1 MEIVEIIE
9 DHSGFVTARDCHLV
23 RGENSTIKWSNK
35 TKTDYTIHF
44 DECPF
49 QENNFTVKAGKDKDP
64 IELDPN
70 VLAATSVYPKIYAYE
85 IRPPKAMSGSV
96 MAADPNVIVH

>member
-23 RGENSTIKWSNK
+23 RGENTTIKWSNK
-35 TKTDYTIHF
+35 TKTDYEIHF
-44 DECPF
+44 HESPF
-49 QENNFTVKAGKDKDP
+49 QENDFTVKAGKDKDP
-64 IELDPN
+64 IELKPEA
-70 VLAATSVYPKIYAYE
+70 LPKTYAYD
-85 IRPPKAMSGSV
+85 ILPPKAKSGSV

>member
-35 TKTDYTIHF
+35 TKNDYTIHF

-64 IELDPN
+64 IELDPK
-70 VLAATSVYPKIYAYE
+70 VSPKTYAYE